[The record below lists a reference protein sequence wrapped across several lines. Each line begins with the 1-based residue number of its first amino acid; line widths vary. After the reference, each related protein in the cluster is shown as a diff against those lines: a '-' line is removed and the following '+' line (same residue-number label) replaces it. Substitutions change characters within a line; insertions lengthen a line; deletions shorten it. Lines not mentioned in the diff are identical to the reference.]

1 MKYRNLGKSG
11 LKLSELSFG
20 SWVTFNKQVDNKSAE
35 EMFGIC
41 LDAGINFFDTAEM
54 YPTCPL
60 RAETTGDTE
69 VIIGNWI
76 DKNRSKRSDIILATK
91 ISGIGYEAVRSGEG
105 INKDSIKVAIE
116 GSLQKLKTDYVDLY
130 QLHWPNRGSYHFRQ
144 NWNYNPSN
152 QDTKKANENILEVLE
167 SLSEIQK
174 EGKIRY
180 IGLSNETCWGTIQF
194 LKYLKNF
201 PNLKLVSTQ
210 NEYSLLCRLYD
221 LDMAEMSHHENISL
235 LAYSPLAGGFLTGKY
250 LDGSVPKNS
259 RLSRVSSLFGRINE
273 NSTLAVKEY
282 VSLARS
288 FNLEPVHMA
297 LAFCNQRPFMGSVI
311 FGATDKLQ
319 LTKIINGL
327 DIALSDELLDE
338 INKLYKKFPITF

>member
-1 MKYRNLGKSG
+1 MQFKNLGQ
-11 LKLSELSFG
+11 SELRVSSYCLGTMTFG
-20 SWVTFNKQVDNKSAE
+20 ESTSEKDGHVQMDLS
-35 EMFGIC
+35 I
-41 LDAGINFFDTAEM
+41 DAGINFFDTAEM

-60 RAETTGDTE
+60 RPETTGDTE

-105 INKDSIKVAIE
+105 INRDSIKVAIE

-288 FNLEPVHMA
+288 FNIEPVHMA

-327 DIALSDELLDE
+327 DIVLSDELLDE
-338 INKLYKKFPITF
+338 LNKLYKKFPITF

>member
-1 MKYRNLGKSG
+1 MQFKNLGQ
-11 LKLSELSFG
+11 SELRVSSYCLGTMTFG
-20 SWVTFNKQVDNKSAE
+20 ETTSEKDGHEQMDLS
-35 EMFGIC
+35 I
-41 LDAGINFFDTAEM
+41 DAGINFFDTAEM

-105 INKDSIKVAIE
+105 INRDSIKVAIE
-116 GSLQKLKTDYVDLY
+116 GSLQNLKTEYVDLY

-288 FNLEPVHMA
+288 FNIEPVHMA

-327 DIALSDELLDE
+327 DIVLSDELLDE
-338 INKLYKKFPITF
+338 LNKLYKKFPITF

>member
-1 MKYRNLGKSG
+1 MQIKNLGQ
-11 LKLSELSFG
+11 SELRVSSYCLGTMTFG
-20 SWVTFNKQVDNKSAE
+20 ETTSEKDGHEQMDLS
-35 EMFGIC
+35 I
-41 LDAGINFFDTAEM
+41 DAGINFFDTAEM

-60 RAETTGDTE
+60 RPETTGDTE

-105 INKDSIKVAIE
+105 INGDSIKVAIE

-327 DIALSDELLDE
+327 DIVLSDELLDE

>member
-1 MKYRNLGKSG
+1 MQFKNLGQ
-11 LKLSELSFG
+11 SELRVSSYCLGTMTFG
-20 SWVTFNKQVDNKSAE
+20 ESTSEKDGHEQIDLS
-35 EMFGIC
+35 I
-41 LDAGINFFDTAEM
+41 DSGINFFDTAEM

-60 RAETTGDTE
+60 RPETTGDTE

-105 INKDSIKVAIE
+105 INRESIKVAIE

-250 LDGSVPKNS
+250 LDGSVPENS

-327 DIALSDELLDE
+327 DIVLSDELLDE

>member
-1 MKYRNLGKSG
+1 MQFKNLGQ
-11 LKLSELSFG
+11 SELRVSSYCLGTMTFG
-20 SWVTFNKQVDNKSAE
+20 ESTSEKDGHEQMDLSIDV
-35 EMFGIC
+35 
-41 LDAGINFFDTAEM
+41 GINFFDTAEM

-60 RAETTGDTE
+60 RPETTGDTE

-327 DIALSDELLDE
+327 DIVLSDELLDE

>member
-1 MKYRNLGKSG
+1 MQFKNLGQ
-11 LKLSELSFG
+11 SELRVSSYCLGTMTFG
-20 SWVTFNKQVDNKSAE
+20 ETTSEKDGHEQMDLS
-35 EMFGIC
+35 I
-41 LDAGINFFDTAEM
+41 DAGINFFDTAEM

-60 RAETTGDTE
+60 RPETTGDTE

-105 INKDSIKVAIE
+105 INRDSIKVAIE

-288 FNLEPVHMA
+288 FNIEPVHMA

-327 DIALSDELLDE
+327 DIVLSDELLDE

>member
-1 MKYRNLGKSG
+1 MQFKNLGQ
-11 LKLSELSFG
+11 SELRVSSYCLGTMTFG
-20 SWVTFNKQVDNKSAE
+20 ETTSEKDGHEQMDLS
-35 EMFGIC
+35 I
-41 LDAGINFFDTAEM
+41 DAGINFFDTAEM

-60 RAETTGDTE
+60 RPETTGDTE

-105 INKDSIKVAIE
+105 INRDSIKVAIE

-250 LDGSVPKNS
+250 LDESVPKNS

-327 DIALSDELLDE
+327 DIVLSDELLDE
-338 INKLYKKFPITF
+338 INKLYKKYPITF

>member
-1 MKYRNLGKSG
+1 MQFKNLGQ
-11 LKLSELSFG
+11 SELRVSSYCLGTMTFG
-20 SWVTFNKQVDNKSAE
+20 ESTSEKDGHEQMDLS
-35 EMFGIC
+35 I
-41 LDAGINFFDTAEM
+41 DAGINFFDTAEM

-60 RAETTGDTE
+60 RPETTGDTE

-297 LAFCNQRPFMGSVI
+297 LAFVTSDHLWGQSFLEPP
-311 FGATDKLQ
+311 
-319 LTKIINGL
+319 INY
-327 DIALSDELLDE
+327 
-338 INKLYKKFPITF
+338 N

>member
-1 MKYRNLGKSG
+1 MQFKNLGQ
-11 LKLSELSFG
+11 SELRVSSYCLGTMTFG
-20 SWVTFNKQVDNKSAE
+20 ESTSEKDGHEQIDLS
-35 EMFGIC
+35 I
-41 LDAGINFFDTAEM
+41 DAGINFFDTAEM

-60 RAETTGDTE
+60 RPETTGDTE

-105 INKDSIKVAIE
+105 INRDSIKVAIE

-235 LAYSPLAGGFLTGKY
+235 LAYSPLAGGFLSGKY

-319 LTKIINGL
+319 LIKIINGL
-327 DIALSDELLDE
+327 DIVLSDELLDE

>member
-1 MKYRNLGKSG
+1 MQFKNLGQ
-11 LKLSELSFG
+11 SELRVSSYCLGTMTFG
-20 SWVTFNKQVDNKSAE
+20 ESTSEKDGHEQMDLS
-35 EMFGIC
+35 I
-41 LDAGINFFDTAEM
+41 DAGINFFDTAEM

-60 RAETTGDTE
+60 RPETTGDTE

-105 INKDSIKVAIE
+105 INRDSIKVAIE

-144 NWNYNPSN
+144 NWNYNPFN

-194 LKYLKNF
+194 LKHLKNF

-319 LTKIINGL
+319 LTKIIKGL
-327 DIALSDELLDE
+327 DIVLSDELLDE

>member
-1 MKYRNLGKSG
+1 MQFKNLGQ
-11 LKLSELSFG
+11 SELRVSSYCLGTMTFGESTSEKDGHEQMDLSF
-20 SWVTFNKQVDNKSAE
+20 
-35 EMFGIC
+35 
-41 LDAGINFFDTAEM
+41 DAGINFFDTAEM

-60 RAETTGDTE
+60 RPETTGDTE

-105 INKDSIKVAIE
+105 INRDSIKVAIE

-288 FNLEPVHMA
+288 FNIEPVHMA

-327 DIALSDELLDE
+327 DIVLSDELLDE
-338 INKLYKKFPITF
+338 LNKLYKKFPITF

>member
-1 MKYRNLGKSG
+1 MQFKNLGQ
-11 LKLSELSFG
+11 SELRVSSYCLGTMTFG
-20 SWVTFNKQVDNKSAE
+20 ESTSEKDGHEQMDLS
-35 EMFGIC
+35 I
-41 LDAGINFFDTAEM
+41 DAGINFFDTAEM

-60 RAETTGDTE
+60 RPETTGDTE

-105 INKDSIKVAIE
+105 INRDSIKVAIE

-144 NWNYNPSN
+144 NWNYNPFN

-194 LKYLKNF
+194 LKYLRNF

-250 LDGSVPKNS
+250 SDGSVPKNS
-259 RLSRVSSLFGRINE
+259 RLSRVPSLFGRINE

-327 DIALSDELLDE
+327 DIVLSNELLDE

>member
-1 MKYRNLGKSG
+1 MKFKNLGQ
-11 LKLSELSFG
+11 SELRVSSYCLGTMTFG
-20 SWVTFNKQVDNKSAE
+20 ESTSEKDGHEQIDLS
-35 EMFGIC
+35 I
-41 LDAGINFFDTAEM
+41 DAGINFFDTAEM

-60 RAETTGDTE
+60 RPETTGDTE

-105 INKDSIKVAIE
+105 INRDSIKVAIE

-288 FNLEPVHMA
+288 FNIEPVHMA

-327 DIALSDELLDE
+327 DIVLSDELLDE

>member
-1 MKYRNLGKSG
+1 MQFKNLGQ
-11 LKLSELSFG
+11 SELRVSSYCLGTMTFG
-20 SWVTFNKQVDNKSAE
+20 ESTSEKDGHEQIDLS
-35 EMFGIC
+35 I
-41 LDAGINFFDTAEM
+41 DSGINFFDTAEM

-60 RAETTGDTE
+60 RPETTGDTE

-105 INKDSIKVAIE
+105 INRDSIKVAIE
-116 GSLQKLKTDYVDLY
+116 ESLQKLKTDYVDLY

-250 LDGSVPKNS
+250 LDGSVPENS

-327 DIALSDELLDE
+327 DIVLSDELLDE

>member
-1 MKYRNLGKSG
+1 MQFKNLGQ
-11 LKLSELSFG
+11 SELRVSSYCLGTMTFG
-20 SWVTFNKQVDNKSAE
+20 ESTSEKDGHEQMDLS
-35 EMFGIC
+35 I
-41 LDAGINFFDTAEM
+41 DSGINFFDTAEM

-60 RAETTGDTE
+60 RPETTGDTE

-105 INKDSIKVAIE
+105 INRDSIKVAIE

-194 LKYLKNF
+194 LKYLRNF

-288 FNLEPVHMA
+288 FNIEPVHMA

-327 DIALSDELLDE
+327 DIVLSDELLDE

>member
-1 MKYRNLGKSG
+1 MQFKNLGQ
-11 LKLSELSFG
+11 SELRVSSYCLGTMTFG
-20 SWVTFNKQVDNKSAE
+20 ESTSEKDGHEQMDLS
-35 EMFGIC
+35 I
-41 LDAGINFFDTAEM
+41 DAGINFFDTAEM

-69 VIIGNWI
+69 IIIGNWI

-152 QDTKKANENILEVLE
+152 QDTKKANENIFEVLE

-327 DIALSDELLDE
+327 DIVLSDELLDE

>member
-1 MKYRNLGKSG
+1 MQFKNLGQ
-11 LKLSELSFG
+11 SELRVSSYCLGTMTFG
-20 SWVTFNKQVDNKSAE
+20 ESTSEKDGHEQMDLS
-35 EMFGIC
+35 I
-41 LDAGINFFDTAEM
+41 DAGINFFDTAEM

-105 INKDSIKVAIE
+105 INRDSIKVAIE

-144 NWNYNPSN
+144 NWNYNPFN

-194 LKYLKNF
+194 LKYLRNF

-327 DIALSDELLDE
+327 DIVLSDELLDE

>member
-1 MKYRNLGKSG
+1 MQFKNLGQ
-11 LKLSELSFG
+11 SELRVSSYCLGTMTFG
-20 SWVTFNKQVDNKSAE
+20 ESTSEKDGHEQIDLS
-35 EMFGIC
+35 I
-41 LDAGINFFDTAEM
+41 DAGINFFDTAEM

-60 RAETTGDTE
+60 RPETTGDTE

-105 INKDSIKVAIE
+105 INRDSIKVAIE

-327 DIALSDELLDE
+327 DIVLSDELLDE
-338 INKLYKKFPITF
+338 LNKLYKKFPITF

>member
-1 MKYRNLGKSG
+1 MQFKNLGQ
-11 LKLSELSFG
+11 SELRVSSYCLGTMTFG
-20 SWVTFNKQVDNKSAE
+20 ESTSEKDGHEQIDLS
-35 EMFGIC
+35 I
-41 LDAGINFFDTAEM
+41 DAGINFFDTAEM

-60 RAETTGDTE
+60 RPETTGDTE

-105 INKDSIKVAIE
+105 INRDSIKVAIE

-273 NSTLAVKEY
+273 NSTLAVKEF

-327 DIALSDELLDE
+327 DIVLSDELLDE
-338 INKLYKKFPITF
+338 INKLYKKYPITF

>member
-1 MKYRNLGKSG
+1 MTFGESTSEKDGHEQMD
-11 LKLSELSFG
+11 LS
-20 SWVTFNKQVDNKSAE
+20 
-35 EMFGIC
+35 I
-41 LDAGINFFDTAEM
+41 DAGINFFDTAEM

-60 RAETTGDTE
+60 RPETTGDTE

-91 ISGIGYEAVRSGEG
+91 ISGIGYEAVRNGEG
-105 INKDSIKVAIE
+105 INRDSIKVAIE

-144 NWNYNPSN
+144 NWNYNPFN

-194 LKYLKNF
+194 LKYLRNF

-319 LTKIINGL
+319 LTKIIKGL
-327 DIALSDELLDE
+327 DIVLSDELLDE

>member
-1 MKYRNLGKSG
+1 MQFKNLGQ
-11 LKLSELSFG
+11 SELRVSSYCLGTMTFG
-20 SWVTFNKQVDNKSAE
+20 ESTSEKDGHEQMDLS
-35 EMFGIC
+35 I
-41 LDAGINFFDTAEM
+41 DAGINFFDTAEM

-60 RAETTGDTE
+60 RPETTGDTE

-105 INKDSIKVAIE
+105 INRDSIKVAIE

-144 NWNYNPSN
+144 NWNYNPFN

-194 LKYLKNF
+194 LKYLRNF

-319 LTKIINGL
+319 LTKIIKGL
-327 DIALSDELLDE
+327 DIVLSDELLDE

>member
-1 MKYRNLGKSG
+1 MQFKNLGQ
-11 LKLSELSFG
+11 SELRVSSYCLGTMTFG
-20 SWVTFNKQVDNKSAE
+20 ESTSEKDGHEQMDLS
-35 EMFGIC
+35 I
-41 LDAGINFFDTAEM
+41 DAGINFFDTAEM

-319 LTKIINGL
+319 LTKIIKGL
-327 DIALSDELLDE
+327 DIVLSDELLDE

>member
-1 MKYRNLGKSG
+1 MQFKNLGQ
-11 LKLSELSFG
+11 SELRVSSYCLGTMTFG
-20 SWVTFNKQVDNKSAE
+20 ESTSEKDGHEQIDLS
-35 EMFGIC
+35 I
-41 LDAGINFFDTAEM
+41 DSGINFFDTAEM

-60 RAETTGDTE
+60 RPETTGDTE

-105 INKDSIKVAIE
+105 INRDSIKVAIE

-250 LDGSVPKNS
+250 LDGSVPENS

-327 DIALSDELLDE
+327 DIVLSDELLDE

>member
-1 MKYRNLGKSG
+1 MQFKNLGQ
-11 LKLSELSFG
+11 SELRVSSYCLGTMTFG
-20 SWVTFNKQVDNKSAE
+20 ESTSEKDGHEQMDLS
-35 EMFGIC
+35 I
-41 LDAGINFFDTAEM
+41 DAGINFFDTAEM

-60 RAETTGDTE
+60 RPETTGDTE

-91 ISGIGYEAVRSGEG
+91 ISGIGYEAVRGGEG
-105 INKDSIKVAIE
+105 INRDSIKVAIE

-144 NWNYNPSN
+144 NWNYNPFN

-319 LTKIINGL
+319 LTKIIKGL
-327 DIALSDELLDE
+327 DIVLSDELLDE

>member
-1 MKYRNLGKSG
+1 MQFKNLGQ
-11 LKLSELSFG
+11 SELRVSSYCLGTMTFG
-20 SWVTFNKQVDNKSAE
+20 ESTSEKDGHEQIDLS
-35 EMFGIC
+35 I
-41 LDAGINFFDTAEM
+41 DAGINFFDTAEM

-60 RAETTGDTE
+60 RPETTGDTE

-105 INKDSIKVAIE
+105 INRDSIKVAIK

-327 DIALSDELLDE
+327 DIVLSDELLDE
-338 INKLYKKFPITF
+338 INKLYKKYPITF

>member
-1 MKYRNLGKSG
+1 MQFKNLGQ
-11 LKLSELSFG
+11 SELRVSSYCLGTMTFG
-20 SWVTFNKQVDNKSAE
+20 ESTSEKDGHEQIDLSIDV
-35 EMFGIC
+35 
-41 LDAGINFFDTAEM
+41 GINFFDTAEM

-60 RAETTGDTE
+60 RPETTGDTE

-105 INKDSIKVAIE
+105 INRDSIKVAIE

-327 DIALSDELLDE
+327 DIVLSDELLDE
-338 INKLYKKFPITF
+338 INKLYKKYPITF

>member
-1 MKYRNLGKSG
+1 MQFKNLGQ
-11 LKLSELSFG
+11 SELRVSSYCLGTMTFG
-20 SWVTFNKQVDNKSAE
+20 ESTSEKDGHEQIDLS
-35 EMFGIC
+35 I
-41 LDAGINFFDTAEM
+41 DAGINFFDTAEM

-60 RAETTGDTE
+60 RPETTGDTE

-105 INKDSIKVAIE
+105 INRDSIKVAIE

-288 FNLEPVHMA
+288 FNIEPVHMA

-327 DIALSDELLDE
+327 DIVLSDELLDE

>member
-1 MKYRNLGKSG
+1 MQFKNLGQ
-11 LKLSELSFG
+11 SELRVSSYCLGTMTFG
-20 SWVTFNKQVDNKSAE
+20 ETTSEKDGHEQIDLS
-35 EMFGIC
+35 I
-41 LDAGINFFDTAEM
+41 DAGINFFDTAEM

-60 RAETTGDTE
+60 RPETTGDTE

-105 INKDSIKVAIE
+105 INRDSIKVAIE

-288 FNLEPVHMA
+288 FNIEPVHMA

-327 DIALSDELLDE
+327 DIVLSDELLDE

>member
-1 MKYRNLGKSG
+1 MQFKNLGQ
-11 LKLSELSFG
+11 SELRVSSYCLGTMTFG
-20 SWVTFNKQVDNKSAE
+20 ESTSEKDGHEQIDLS
-35 EMFGIC
+35 I
-41 LDAGINFFDTAEM
+41 DAGINFFDTAEM

-60 RAETTGDTE
+60 RPETTGDTE

-105 INKDSIKVAIE
+105 INRDSIKVAIE

-201 PNLKLVSTQ
+201 PKLKLVSTQ

-250 LDGSVPKNS
+250 LDESVPKNS

-327 DIALSDELLDE
+327 DIVLSDELLDE
-338 INKLYKKFPITF
+338 INKLYKKYPITF

>member
-1 MKYRNLGKSG
+1 MQFKNLGQ
-11 LKLSELSFG
+11 SELRVSSYCLGTMTFG
-20 SWVTFNKQVDNKSAE
+20 ESTSEKDGHEQMDLS
-35 EMFGIC
+35 I
-41 LDAGINFFDTAEM
+41 DAGINFFDTAEM

-60 RAETTGDTE
+60 RPETTGDTE

-327 DIALSDELLDE
+327 DIVLSDELLDE

>member
-1 MKYRNLGKSG
+1 MQFKNLGQ
-11 LKLSELSFG
+11 SELRVSSYCLGTMTFG
-20 SWVTFNKQVDNKSAE
+20 ESTSEKDGHEQIDLS
-35 EMFGIC
+35 I
-41 LDAGINFFDTAEM
+41 DAGINFFDTAEM

-60 RAETTGDTE
+60 RPETTGDTE

-105 INKDSIKVAIE
+105 INRDSIKVAIE

-327 DIALSDELLDE
+327 DIVLSDELLDE

>member
-1 MKYRNLGKSG
+1 
-11 LKLSELSFG
+11 
-20 SWVTFNKQVDNKSAE
+20 
-35 EMFGIC
+35 
-41 LDAGINFFDTAEM
+41 
-54 YPTCPL
+54 
-60 RAETTGDTE
+60 
-69 VIIGNWI
+69 
-76 DKNRSKRSDIILATK
+76 
-91 ISGIGYEAVRSGEG
+91 
-105 INKDSIKVAIE
+105 
-116 GSLQKLKTDYVDLY
+116 
-130 QLHWPNRGSYHFRQ
+130 
-144 NWNYNPSN
+144 
-152 QDTKKANENILEVLE
+152 
-167 SLSEIQK
+167 
-174 EGKIRY
+174 
-180 IGLSNETCWGTIQF
+180 
-194 LKYLKNF
+194 
-201 PNLKLVSTQ
+201 
-210 NEYSLLCRLYD
+210 
-221 LDMAEMSHHENISL
+221 MAEMSHHENISL

-327 DIALSDELLDE
+327 DIVLSDELLDE

>member
-1 MKYRNLGKSG
+1 MQFKNLGQ
-11 LKLSELSFG
+11 SELRVSSYCLGTMTFG
-20 SWVTFNKQVDNKSAE
+20 ESTSEKDGHEQIDLS
-35 EMFGIC
+35 I
-41 LDAGINFFDTAEM
+41 DAGINFFDTAEM

-60 RAETTGDTE
+60 RPETTGDTE

-105 INKDSIKVAIE
+105 INRDSIKVAIE

-144 NWNYNPSN
+144 NWSYNPSN

-250 LDGSVPKNS
+250 LHGSVPKNS

-327 DIALSDELLDE
+327 DIVLSDELLDE
-338 INKLYKKFPITF
+338 INKLYKKYPITF